1 MSDEAGARPHATFAV
16 GEMDCAA
23 CATTVERAV
32 GAIEGVERA
41 HVSYSAGTL
50 SVVGNVEAEAVRDA
64 VHRAGFTVRATG
76 IAGYRPSY
84 RRRML
89 WTLLS
94 LVLVVGAYAA
104 RRSGLADEITELMLL
119 ASVAAGGWPVARRAA
134 AALRALRFDIHVL
147 VSTAVL
153 AALAIGHT
161 GEAAWLVV
169 LFGLGAEV
177 EAAVLN
183 HGRRAVEHLAQRAPD
198 HARVLRGA
206 AELRI
211 PASELV
217 AGDLVV
223 VACGAVIPADGTV
236 ADGQSAIGE
245 ASVTGAWIAA
255 EKGEGDRVLAGS
267 RNLGETITVCVL
279 APPAE
284 AMAAQ
289 ALSVATDDEEPTGG
303 AARFLTRFAAIYTP
317 VVLAAAVGMAA
328 APLAGVGDSAV
339 WLHRALTVLLVAC
352 PCALVIA
359 VPVAVVTSMLAAT
372 RRGLLITDRGALEA
386 LGRARVIVFDKTATL
401 TRGRPELVSIITVAD
416 ITEDHALFLAATLEQ
431 DNEHPL
437 AGALLREAE
446 GRQLTLGL
454 VDHGT
459 SHVGIGRSGSIGTQ
473 RLWIGGLQM
482 ARQHHAPIP
491 DALIVIEQR
500 GETAVVLGSGDEIYA
515 AFGLADDLRP
525 AAQPTIQQLTSLG
538 VQSVML
544 TGDNPHAAARTASST
559 GIERW
564 SARMLP
570 AHKADTVRALKDLA
584 GPVAVVGDGVND
596 VAALQVAD
604 VGIAMGTS
612 ASPRALHASD
622 VTLLDDELTQLPAA
636 IKLGRRTR
644 HVVAQNVA
652 VALGS
657 KALFIGLAATG
668 VMTPVDAVVA
678 DIAVAL
684 LVCVNALRL
693 ASEPRRSS
701 RGAR

>member
-1 MSDEAGARPHATFAV
+1 MSDEAGARPSATFAV

-32 GAIEGVERA
+32 GALDGVERA

-50 SVVGNVEAEAVRDA
+50 SVTGDVAADAIRDA
-64 VHRAGFTVRATG
+64 VQRAGFSVRATG
-76 IAGYRPSY
+76 IASYRGSY

-94 LVLVVGAYAA
+94 LALVSGAYAG

-119 ASVAAGGWPVARRAA
+119 ASVAAGGWPVARRAV

-183 HGRRAVEHLAQRAPD
+183 HGRRAVEHLAQRTPD

-206 AELRI
+206 AELRV

-223 VACGAVIPADGTV
+223 VSSGAVIPADGTV
-236 ADGQSAIGE
+236 AEGQSAVGE

-279 APPAE
+279 APPAD

-289 ALSVATDDEEPTGG
+289 ALSVATDDDEEPAG
-303 AARFLTRFAAIYTP
+303 AARFLTRFAEIYTP
-317 VVLAAAVGMAA
+317 VVLAAAVIMAA
-328 APLAGVGDSAV
+328 APLAGIGDPAV

-359 VPVAVVTSMLAAT
+359 VPVAVVTSTLAAT
-372 RRGLLITDRGALEA
+372 RRGLLVTDRGALEA
-386 LGRARVIVFDKTATL
+386 LGRTRVVVFDKTATL
-401 TRGRPELVSIITVAD
+401 TQGRPELVSIITVAD

-431 DNEHPL
+431 GNDHPL

-454 VDHGT
+454 VDNRN
-459 SHVGIGRSGSIGTQ
+459 SHVGVGRSGRVGTQ
-473 RLWIGGLQM
+473 PLWIGGLQM
-482 ARQHHAPIP
+482 ARDHQAPIP

-515 AFGLADDLRP
+515 AFGLADDIRP
-525 AAQPTIQQLTSLG
+525 AARATIQQLTSLG
-538 VQSVML
+538 VQSVMF
-544 TGDNPHAAARTASST
+544 TGDNPHAAARTASTT
-559 GIERW
+559 GIDRW

-570 AHKADTVRALKDLA
+570 AHKADSVRALSDVA
-584 GPVAVVGDGVND
+584 GPIAVVGDGDND
-596 VAALQVAD
+596 VGALQAAD

-612 ASPRALHASD
+612 GSSRALRASD
-622 VTLLDDELTQLPAA
+622 ITLLGDELERLPAA

-644 HVVAQNVA
+644 VVIAQNVA

-657 KALFIGLAATG
+657 KAAFIALAATG
-668 VMTPVDAVVA
+668 TMTPIDAVVA

-684 LVCVNALRL
+684 MVCVNALRL
-693 ASEPRRSS
+693 APRPQRGS